1 MTGWLGAT
9 YNWVM
14 AAHIIFVIF
23 WMAGLFIFSRHLA
36 YMAACAPGS
45 SEEGQWTARIR
56 LLRSVILNPSFIAV
70 WVLGLMLAFS
80 YGFAGQGWLHA
91 KIGLVLLLTGF
102 HHWLIP
108 LSRRMGLGERPR
120 SETFFRRIG
129 EVPAVLTVAIV
140 ILVVVKPF

>member
-1 MTGWLGAT
+1 MTGWLGAA
-9 YNWVM
+9 YNWVL

-36 YMAACAPGS
+36 YMAACPPGS
-45 SEEGQWTARIR
+45 AEEGQWTGRIR
-56 LLRSVILNPSFIAV
+56 LLRSVILTPSLLAV

-80 YGFAGQGWLHA
+80 YGFAGQAWLHA
-91 KIGLVLLLTGF
+91 KIAFVVLLTAF
-102 HHWLIP
+102 HMALVP
-108 LSRRMGLGERPR
+108 LSRRMGQGERPR

-129 EVPAVLTVAIV
+129 EIPAVLTVIIV